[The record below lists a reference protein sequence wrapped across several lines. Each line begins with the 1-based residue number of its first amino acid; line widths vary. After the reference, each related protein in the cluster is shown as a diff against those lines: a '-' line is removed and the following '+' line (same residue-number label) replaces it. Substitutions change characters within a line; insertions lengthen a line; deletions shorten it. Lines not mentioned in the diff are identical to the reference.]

1 MTRILMVAS
10 EATPFVKTGGLADVI
25 GSLPSALRAR
35 GEDVAVVIPRYR
47 SVSLEGARRVW
58 ENLPLWVGP
67 GKYSANVY
75 AVDRQGVTY
84 YLIEAP
90 VFFDRLGIYGY
101 NGGGYWDNHTRFAGL
116 CHAALGVARYLFRP
130 DVFHCHDWQ
139 AALLPV
145 FLKQFFHTDPTFT
158 AARTVFTIHN
168 LGYQGRYGRDA
179 LFWLGLPDALFRPDL
194 LEFYGSV
201 NLLKAGIVFAD
212 ALTTVSP
219 SYAREIQTPEQGF
232 GLDGLLRARSESLMG
247 ILNGV
252 DYEHWN
258 PETDPLIAA
267 NYSASDLSGKMAC
280 KLDLLRECGLPEEE
294 RVPVIGIVSRLAA
307 QKGFDL
313 IAQVAYDLLN
323 WDLRIVVLGT
333 GERQY
338 EDLFRALA
346 AARPDKVA
354 VRIAYDNRLA
364 HMIEAGSDIFL
375 MPSHYEP
382 CGLNQMYSLR
392 YGTLPVVHAT
402 GGLDDTVDSETG
414 FKFRPY
420 SSQAMLDA
428 LRVALTVFATD
439 KARWETMMREGMRR
453 DYSWSASAEAYVQ
466 LYRSV

>member
-1 MTRILMVAS
+1 
-10 EATPFVKTGGLADVI
+10 
-25 GSLPSALRAR
+25 
-35 GEDVAVVIPRYR
+35 
-47 SVSLEGARRVW
+47 
-58 ENLPLWVGP
+58 
-67 GKYSANVY
+67 
-75 AVDRQGVTY
+75 
-84 YLIEAP
+84 
-90 VFFDRLGIYGY
+90 
-101 NGGGYWDNHTRFAGL
+101 
-116 CHAALGVARYLFRP
+116 
-130 DVFHCHDWQ
+130 
-139 AALLPV
+139 
-145 FLKQFFHTDPTFT
+145 
-158 AARTVFTIHN
+158 
-168 LGYQGRYGRDA
+168 
-179 LFWLGLPDALFRPDL
+179 
-194 LEFYGSV
+194 
-201 NLLKAGIVFAD
+201 
-212 ALTTVSP
+212 
-219 SYAREIQTPEQGF
+219 
-232 GLDGLLRARSESLMG
+232 MG

-252 DYEHWN
+252 DYEDWN

-294 RVPVIGIVSRLAA
+294 HVPVIGIVSRLAA

-323 WDLRIVVLGT
+323 WDLRIVALGT

-364 HMIEAGSDIFL
+364 HRVEAGSDIFL

-428 LRVALTVFATD
+428 LRDALTVFATD

-466 LYRSV
+466 LYRSL